1 MITLIPRVNFL
12 AISHINQNP
21 FVECQMLRPDPFVL
35 QRILKRKALAILLVM
50 TFSLALAL
58 SFSAEAQSPPTIRV
72 KISEKEIIQAGATG
86 AFRVEGKGNIR
97 HFSPSSPPLKIESS
111 PSGIKID
118 QENWGSIVLIK
129 PKRVSSLCLVNGR
142 RYRGSLLIKKKGE
155 FLEVINELPLEEY
168 LYGVIKW
175 EISPD
180 WPPVAVAAQTIA
192 ARTYAL
198 KKLETSLPENQ
209 DYHLLNTEDDQV
221 YGGVES
227 EDPRSTNSVDST
239 RGQVITYE
247 GQLINAHYNACC
259 GGYTAS
265 SADVWGKP
273 FPYLEV
279 RADPFCKESPY
290 YDWKWKVE
298 AGKLRQL
305 LREKGLLLG
314 KLYRIQPLSIDD
326 SGRVKQLRI
335 KYRGGEKYLKG
346 SEFRSKVGSDN
357 IKSTLFKV
365 VRYARYFIFTGRGS
379 GHGVGMCQWGVRGM
393 AQKGY
398 STKEILQFYY
408 PGTTIEQHY

>member
-1 MITLIPRVNFL
+1 MKV
-12 AISHINQNP
+12 
-21 FVECQMLRPDPFVL
+21 
-35 QRILKRKALAILLVM
+35 LAILLVM
-50 TFSLALAL
+50 TFSLV
-58 SFSAEAQSPPTIRV
+58 FSSTAGAQSSPTIRV
-72 KISEKEIIQAGATG
+72 KISEKEIIQAGATD
-86 AFRVEGKGNIR
+86 AFRVEGKGNIH
-97 HFSPSSPPLKIESS
+97 HFSPSNSPLKIESS
-111 PSGIKID
+111 PSGIMIG
-118 QENWGSIVLIK
+118 QRNWGSSVWII
-129 PKRVSSLCLVNGR
+129 PETDSSLCLVDWR
-142 RYRGSLLIKKKGE
+142 RYRGSLLIKKKGQ

-180 WPPVAVAAQTIA
+180 WPPVAVAAQVIA

-198 KKLETSLPENQ
+198 KKLEMALPENQ
-209 DYHLLNTEDDQV
+209 DYHLLSTEDDQV

-239 RGQVITYE
+239 RGKVITYE

-259 GGYTAS
+259 GGYTAA

-279 RADPFCKESPY
+279 RADPFCKDSPY
-290 YDWKWKVE
+290 YDWQWKVE
-298 AGKLRQL
+298 AEKLGKL
-305 LREKGLLLG
+305 LRKAGLPLG

-335 KYRGGEKYLKG
+335 EYRGGEKYLKG

-365 VRYARYFIFTGRGS
+365 IRYARYFIFTGRGS
-379 GHGVGMCQWGVRGM
+379 GHGVGMCQWGARGM
-393 AQKGY
+393 AEKGY

-408 PGTTIEQHY
+408 PGTTIEQRY